1 MILYAVSGML
11 GIAAIIF
18 SFGWPI
24 KALVVAICAIVML
37 YGNLNFSFERKDIA
51 KSQREQVEADSA
63 ACYAAA
69 PEVQSA
75 AGADG
80 AGEAH
85 NTCEAHD
92 ADKAQGADSAHVTA
106 AQQKTEEANGENAEN
121 SNNSDNRENGENEKG
136 QAKSDKSEK

>member
-63 ACYAAA
+63 ACCAAA
-69 PEVQSA
+69 TEVQNTA
-75 AGADG
+75 AADG
-80 AGEAH
+80 ACEAH
-85 NTCEAHD
+85 NTCETHD
-92 ADKAQGADSAHVTA
+92 ADKAQGADSAHVTVT
-106 AQQKTEEANGENAEN
+106 QQQTEEANGENAEN

>member
-63 ACYAAA
+63 AC
-69 PEVQSA
+69 SA
-75 AGADG
+75 A
-80 AGEAH
+80 
-85 NTCEAHD
+85 
-92 ADKAQGADSAHVTA
+92 VT
-106 AQQKTEEANGENAEN
+106 QQQTEEANGENAEN

-136 QAKSDKSEK
+136 QAKSDESEK